1 MEIFSVKLSIK
12 YLIIVIFLLI
22 FTILF
27 NFFIYTFAATEG
39 ILEIIDHSTKKII
52 FSRRVV
58 PGDNFSTL
66 YIHSVE
72 KTPVKEIF
80 VIDNQYRIILSETQV
95 SSSGAGLPSQIFEEE
110 QFLLKDGKF
119 IINNINIFLPF
130 IPLKVGK
137 TSHNIFFFKEEIV
150 DLSSLIGDGL
160 VYIQVKKVE
169 NRK

>member
-12 YLIIVIFLLI
+12 YLIIVIFLLAFI
-22 FTILF
+22 ILF
-27 NFFIYTFAATEG
+27 NFLIYTFAVTEG
-39 ILEIIDHSTKKII
+39 ILEIIDYSTKKII
-52 FSRRVV
+52 FSRRVA

-95 SSSGAGLPSQIFEEE
+95 SSSGAGLPSQIFGEE
-110 QFLLKDGKF
+110 QFLLEDGSF
-119 IINNINIFLPF
+119 IINNINRFLPF

-137 TSHNIFFFKEEIV
+137 NSHNTFFFKETII
-150 DLSSLIGDGL
+150 DLSSIIGDGL
-160 VYIQVKKVE
+160 VYIRINKVE
-169 NRK
+169 NTK

>member
-52 FSRRVV
+52 FSRSVV

-72 KTPVKEIF
+72 KTPVKEIY

-130 IPLKVGK
+130 IPLKVGE

>member
-39 ILEIIDHSTKKII
+39 ILEIIDYSTKKII

-58 PGDNFSTL
+58 PGDDFSTL

-95 SSSGAGLPSQIFEEE
+95 SSSGAGLPSQIFEED

-137 TSHNIFFFKEEIV
+137 TSHNIFFFREEII
-150 DLSSLIGDGL
+150 DLSTLIGDGI
-160 VYIQVKKVE
+160 VYIRIRKVE
-169 NRK
+169 NIK

>member
-1 MEIFSVKLSIK
+1 MEIFSLKLSIK

-39 ILEIIDHSTKKII
+39 ILEIIDYSTKKII

-58 PGDNFSTL
+58 PGDDFSTL

-95 SSSGAGLPSQIFEEE
+95 SSSGAGLPSQIFKEE
-110 QFLLKDGKF
+110 QFFLKDGKF
-119 IINNINIFLPF
+119 IIKNINKFLPF

-137 TSHNIFFFKEEIV
+137 ASHNIFFFKEEMI
-150 DLSSLIGDGL
+150 DLSTLIGDGL
-160 VYIQVKKVE
+160 VYIKIKKTE
-169 NRK
+169 TTK

>member
-1 MEIFSVKLSIK
+1 MKVFLVKLNIK
-12 YLIIVIFLLI
+12 HSIIVIFLLVFI
-22 FTILF
+22 ILF

-39 ILEIIDHSTKKII
+39 ILEIIDYSTKKII
-52 FSRRVV
+52 FSRRVL

-95 SSSGAGLPSQIFEEE
+95 SSSGAGLPSQIFDEE

-119 IINNINIFLPF
+119 IINNINRILPF
-130 IPLKVGK
+130 IPLMVGEN
-137 TSHNIFFFKEEIV
+137 SHNIFFFKEETV
-150 DLSSLIGDGL
+150 ELSSLIGDGI
-160 VYIQVKKVE
+160 VYIKIKKSE
-169 NRK
+169 TTE